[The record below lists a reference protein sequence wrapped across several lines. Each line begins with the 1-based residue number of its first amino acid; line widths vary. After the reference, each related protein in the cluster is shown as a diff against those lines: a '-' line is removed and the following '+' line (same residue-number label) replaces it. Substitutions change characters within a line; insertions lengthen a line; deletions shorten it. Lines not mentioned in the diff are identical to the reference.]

1 MPPAYGKWNG
11 VYRFH
16 LRWAE
21 KGIFAKLLERHAR
34 RHGKDGFKVVDAT
47 HVKVH
52 QDACRH
58 PNAPETRALGKTKG
72 GRNSKLNACVNLRG
86 KALALLLR
94 PGNEHESK
102 AAREVLGEV
111 SGIIVLGD
119 RGYDD
124 DTLREHIKAGA
135 GVAII
140 PGKANRKHA
149 PFYIPEIG
157 RQRRVVENFFAR
169 VKRHRRVNTRY
180 DKLPETYMAFVSLAA
195 LADWIRF

>member
-1 MPPAYGKWNG
+1 MPKHFGKWNS

-16 LRWAE
+16 LRWAK
-21 KGIFAKLLERHAR
+21 KGVFADLLARHAEQY
-34 RHGKDGFKVVDAT
+34 GNDGFKIIDASF
-47 HVKVH
+47 VKVH

-58 PNAPETRALGKTKG
+58 GQAPEERGLGKSKG
-72 GRNSKLNACVNLRG
+72 GRNSKLNACVNRRG
-86 KALALLLR
+86 KALAILLR

-102 AAREVLGEV
+102 CAREMLGV
-111 SGIIVLGD
+111 VTGIVVLGD
-119 RGYDD
+119 RGFDD
-124 DTLREHIKAGA
+124 DTLREHIKAGG

-140 PGKANRKHA
+140 PGKSNRKEQ

-169 VKRHRRVNTRY
+169 IKRYRRVNTRY
-180 DKLPETYMAFVSLAA
+180 DRLAETFMAFVNLAA